1 MYIFKANRQ
10 KGASIYAVRH
20 CQKCFT
26 TWNRDTNAA
35 RNIAFVFWYERKHGL
50 GRRPLAF
57 RRRSKPKAVA
67 AETKSTTNEM
77 GCSRE
82 DIPPNAT

>member
-1 MYIFKANRQ
+1 MYISKANRQ

-35 RNIAFVFWYERKHGL
+35 RNIAFVFWYERKRGP
-50 GRRPLAF
+50 GQRPLPL
-57 RRRSKPKAVA
+57 RRLQKPKTTPKAKTEAVKRKL
-67 AETKSTTNEM
+67 TKSTA
-77 GCSRE
+77 G
-82 DIPPNAT
+82 IAT